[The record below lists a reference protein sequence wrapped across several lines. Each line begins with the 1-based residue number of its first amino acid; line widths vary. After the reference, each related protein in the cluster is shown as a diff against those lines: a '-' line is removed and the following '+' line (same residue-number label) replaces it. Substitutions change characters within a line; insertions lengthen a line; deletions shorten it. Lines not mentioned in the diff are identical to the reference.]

1 MPASLILI
9 MKMNAEKYID
19 TLSLGGIYLRLYSEI
34 PLTISEDTADFVVDD
49 RKMDAAVHVKLQTCA
64 LSLPEEEC
72 GRDLLMKYYRKDNLY
87 YAAGRTE
94 AVGDCSVTIYTPDF
108 SVADFYINEEKYPGM
123 IRKIS
128 KVLQLLPIRQ
138 FLSNYQ
144 AMLLHSSCVAVEEKA
159 LIFTAP
165 SQTGKTTQARLWEQ
179 YGHARRVSND
189 RSLLR
194 KQGNCFDVYGYPV
207 DGSSPVCS
215 NQRVTLGAVVVLRQG
230 RENQVERLRVSKALK
245 YLMEQTVADVWNAE
259 ELGILR
265 QLWMELL
272 EVYPVY
278 LLTCRP
284 DHEAVQCLKN
294 QLKKDGVIS
303 IGDN

>member
-1 MPASLILI
+1 MSASLVLI
-9 MKMNAEKYID
+9 TEMKEEKYIY

-34 PLTISEDTADFVVDD
+34 PLTISEATADFVVDD

-108 SVADFYINEEKYPGM
+108 SVAEFYINEKKYPGM
-123 IRKIS
+123 IRKMS
-128 KVLQLLPIRQ
+128 KVLQLLPVRQ

-165 SQTGKTTQARLWEQ
+165 SQTGKTTQAGLWER
-179 YGHARRVSND
+179 YGHARLVSND
-189 RSLLR
+189 RSLIR
-194 KQGNCFDVYGYPV
+194 KRKNCFDVYGYPV

-215 NQRVTLGAVVVLRQG
+215 NQRVSLGAIVVLRQG
-230 RENQVERLRVSKALK
+230 KENRVGRLKVTKALK
-245 YLMEQTVADVWNAE
+245 YLMEQTVADIWDIE

-265 QLWMELL
+265 QLWLDLL
-272 EVYPVY
+272 ERYPVY
-278 LLTCRP
+278 LLICRP
-284 DHEAVQCLKN
+284 DHEAVQCLKKR
-294 QLKKDGVIS
+294 LKKDGVIT
-303 IGDN
+303 IDDD